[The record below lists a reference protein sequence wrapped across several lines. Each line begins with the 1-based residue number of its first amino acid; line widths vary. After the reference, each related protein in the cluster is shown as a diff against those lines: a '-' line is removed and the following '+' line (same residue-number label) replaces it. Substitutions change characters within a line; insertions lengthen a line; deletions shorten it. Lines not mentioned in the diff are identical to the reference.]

1 MFNSRINYSKINT
14 SENLNTFHKNKLFL
28 NSSCPQNKFSEII
41 NKSSFIQYKL
51 KSRNI
56 KNKINKCS
64 SADYCSN
71 IKQNLSFNI
80 KNYGNLT
87 NIQNY
92 LNENQN
98 LNPFLM
104 RKKNLNVHIFRKI
117 ISRDAKNKYNNNIDE
132 ESIIS
137 KKTINKRINS
147 SCIENE
153 SFLRKCL
160 GINKKELNSRQLK
173 DKNNREHL
181 INLNKSN
188 SNKNNNK
195 LNFFLNKQK
204 MNNNKNYFY
213 SKYFKYKLNK
223 NTIQRT
229 KSNIINSNTFI
240 HDSIVY
246 NNIECPEE
254 SHFLIVDIIQ
264 KTNNKNI
271 ENEKNL

>member
-14 SENLNTFHKNKLFL
+14 SENLNTFHKNKLLL

-56 KNKINKCS
+56 KNKINKSS
-64 SADYCSN
+64 SADYSN
-71 IKQNLSFNI
+71 SKQNLSFNI

-98 LNPFLM
+98 LNPFLIK
-104 RKKNLNVHIFRKI
+104 KKNINVQIFRKI
-117 ISRDAKNKYNNNIDE
+117 ISRDVKNKNSNIDD

-137 KKTINKRINS
+137 KKTINKKINS

-153 SFLRKCL
+153 SFLRRCL
-160 GINKKELNSRQLK
+160 GINKKELNLRQLK
-173 DKNNREHL
+173 DKNSREYF

-195 LNFFLNKQK
+195 LNIFLNKQK
-204 MNNNKNYFY
+204 MNNFGNYFY
-213 SKYFKYKLNK
+213 KKSIKYKLNK
-223 NTIQRT
+223 NKIQRT
-229 KSNIINSNTFI
+229 NSNIINSNTFI

-246 NNIECPEE
+246 NSIECPEE
-254 SHFLIVDIIQ
+254 SHFLIVDIIH

-271 ENEKNL
+271 ENEKNLK

>member
-14 SENLNTFHKNKLFL
+14 SENLNTFHKNKLL
-28 NSSCPQNKFSEII
+28 LTSSCPQNKFSEII

-71 IKQNLSFNI
+71 LKQNLSFNI

-92 LNENQN
+92 LNENHN
-98 LNPFLM
+98 FNPLLI
-104 RKKNLNVHIFRKI
+104 RKKNLNVQIFRKI
-117 ISRDAKNKYNNNIDE
+117 ISRDSKNKNNNIDD

-153 SFLRKCL
+153 SFLRKC
-160 GINKKELNSRQLK
+160 
-173 DKNNREHL
+173 
-181 INLNKSN
+181 
-188 SNKNNNK
+188 
-195 LNFFLNKQK
+195 
-204 MNNNKNYFY
+204 
-213 SKYFKYKLNK
+213 
-223 NTIQRT
+223 
-229 KSNIINSNTFI
+229 
-240 HDSIVY
+240 
-246 NNIECPEE
+246 
-254 SHFLIVDIIQ
+254 
-264 KTNNKNI
+264 
-271 ENEKNL
+271 

>member
-14 SENLNTFHKNKLFL
+14 SENLNTFHKNKLL
-28 NSSCPQNKFSEII
+28 LTSSCPQNKFSEII

-71 IKQNLSFNI
+71 LKQNLSFNI

-92 LNENQN
+92 LNENHN
-98 LNPFLM
+98 FNPLLI
-104 RKKNLNVHIFRKI
+104 RKKNLNVQIFRKI
-117 ISRDAKNKYNNNIDE
+117 ISRDSKYKNNNIDD

-173 DKNNREHL
+173 DKNSREHF

-195 LNFFLNKQK
+195 LNIFLNKQK
-204 MNNNKNYFY
+204 MNNFGNYFY
-213 SKYFKYKLNK
+213 KKSFKYKLNK

-229 KSNIINSNTFI
+229 NSNIINSNTFI
-240 HDSIVY
+240 HDSSVY

-254 SHFLIVDIIQ
+254 SHFLIVDIIH